1 MQPAT
6 TVPRTQPSHD
16 ANLTSSHWDLRR
28 KIALE
33 QLRNTTASYL
43 SNATQRRPHTPARTT
58 VTAPEAPAAAPAKL
72 GKPIGVAE
80 PPRRR
85 HRLLSPL
92 TAPPI
97 FRRRSYTTQAM
108 ASAQALDLPMSGQFA
123 HAAQAS
129 EADEPKHS
137 IVSIK
142 RVMVFSTAVV
152 VLFTLLYWLSDGVAS
167 SVPNETVQLKEHFF
181 FSLRSF
187 LTASSFDLAP
197 INTLGRLFYSIEGV
211 VGMMTMIIVSIVV
224 SEKVAKV

>member
-33 QLRNTTASYL
+33 QLRNTTSSYL
-43 SNATQRRPHTPARTT
+43 SSATQRRPHTPARTT
-58 VTAPEAPAAAPAKL
+58 LTAPEPPSATPAKL

-80 PPRRR
+80 PQRRR
-85 HRLLSPL
+85 HKLLAPL
-92 TAPPI
+92 TAPSI

-108 ASAQALDLPMSGQFA
+108 ASAQALDLPMSGHFA
-123 HAAQAS
+123 QAAEAS
-129 EADEPKHS
+129 EAVEPKHGL
-137 IVSIK
+137 VSIK
-142 RVMVFSTAVV
+142 RVLIFSTAIV
-152 VLFTLLYWLSDGVAS
+152 VLFTFLFWLSDGVAS
-167 SVPNETVQLKEHFF
+167 SIPDETVQLKEHFF

-197 INTLGRLFYSIEGV
+197 VNTLGRLFYSIEGV
-211 VGMMTMIIVSIVV
+211 IGMMTMIIVSIVV